1 MIIRGGWKEEEGLIV
16 KLYQIKVQLELV
28 GIFITPK
35 PLCLIPSL
43 SSTLAK

>member
-1 MIIRGGWKEEEGLIV
+1 MNTSLN
-16 KLYQIKVQLELV
+16 YNFNLV
-28 GIFITPK
+28 GILITPK